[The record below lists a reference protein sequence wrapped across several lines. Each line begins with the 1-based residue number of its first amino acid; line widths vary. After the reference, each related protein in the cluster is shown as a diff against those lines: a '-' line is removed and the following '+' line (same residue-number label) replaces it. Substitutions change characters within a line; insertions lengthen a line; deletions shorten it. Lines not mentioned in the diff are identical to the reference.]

1 MSSDKF
7 PLPLKKLTLK
17 HRLAPLK
24 PRNKQLS
31 YNHSLPSIF
40 TQLPNASTVHTLF
53 FSQDEATVKH
63 LKFNPLSNKLF
74 CDNDFKI
81 RFNIDNNVEAIRQR
95 HGIKKKITPEEFYRD
110 NGNADSNS
118 NSNEEVAFKNENT
131 LMQTDANGNLISHV
145 EKKFM
150 DKLTKDKNE
159 MNVIKE
165 HKCKVENEIVNIT
178 KQIDDINFDLT
189 LLDNGSNL
197 FTTNKLP
204 NVGSNGG
211 SSNSNNDED
220 GICQTQNESSNRK
233 LKSNNTNNNTNMNK
247 LNMFII
253 KTLQAQEMKTK
264 VKKRMQLQTTKDDL
278 TIKLS
283 KLKTELTDIKTKFT
297 QSKLKITETTSQLM
311 DHYKQL
317 LYEGLDVRTEG
328 LTWIIKAMWN
338 LGEDVPIE
346 FFPSFLDFNAVDYLF
361 TVAHKSIEI
370 NKLNE
375 KINMIKRGLRESM
388 LLSQDNN
395 VIESKRTEKI
405 DSSSSKTDEF
415 FRTSIFPIKNKRMI
429 KALSMSNIYI
439 PQKKEKNNN
448 ELTIKQINLMIQNSK
463 KKLND
468 NVLSYVDKLE
478 ELNLQKKNIELELIN
493 LKNNEMNRIFKEF
506 MENDYQRRFDVVIE
520 VVVAA
525 LVGSIKKHAELV
537 KIAKKKRQYK
547 EDMQQIRFFNVAA
560 FHPKSKAKQLEKQL
574 KKQSL

>member
-7 PLPLKKLTLK
+7 PLPFKKLTLK

-189 LLDNGSNL
+189 LLDNGSSL

-211 SSNSNNDED
+211 SINSNNDED

>member
-1 MSSDKF
+1 MSLDKHNVL
-7 PLPLKKLTLK
+7 PLPFKKLALK
-17 HRLAPLK
+17 QRLAPLK
-24 PRNKQLS
+24 PRNKQLP

-40 TQLPNASTVHTLF
+40 TQLPNSSTVHNLF
-53 FSQDEATVKH
+53 YSQDEATVKH

-81 RFNIDNNVEAIRQR
+81 RFNIDNNVESIRQR

-110 NGNADSNS
+110 NGNADN
-118 NSNEEVAFKNENT
+118 NNNDEIAFKNENT
-131 LMQTDANGNLISHV
+131 LMQTDANGNLISHI

-150 DKLTKDKNE
+150 DKLSKDKNE
-159 MNVIKE
+159 MNIIKDQ
-165 HKCKVENEIVNIT
+165 KLKIENEIVNIT
-178 KQIDDINFDLT
+178 KQIDDIHFDIT

-197 FTTNKLP
+197 LLTNKPP
-204 NVGSNGG
+204 NNGI
-211 SSNSNNDED
+211 SNNDED
-220 GICQTQNESSNRK
+220 TLCQTQNESLNRK
-233 LKSNNTNNNTNMNK
+233 GKVINNNNTNNKMD
-247 LNMFII
+247 MFII
-253 KTLQAQEMKTK
+253 KTMQAQELKTK
-264 VKKRMQLQTTKDDL
+264 VKKRMQLQSTKE
-278 TIKLS
+278 
-283 KLKTELTDIKTKFT
+283 ELTYKLTQLKGELNDVKIKFT
-297 QSKLKITETTSQLM
+297 QSKIKINETTTQLM

-328 LTWIIKAMWN
+328 LTWIIKAIWN

-370 NKLNE
+370 SKLNE
-375 KINMIKRGLRESM
+375 KINTIKRGLRESM
-388 LLSQDNN
+388 ISSQDV
-395 VIESKRTEKI
+395 VIESKRSDKGNGV
-405 DSSSSKTDEF
+405 DSSSVKTDEF

-439 PQKKEKNNN
+439 PQKKDKSNN
-448 ELTIKQINLMIQNSK
+448 EMTIKQINLMIQNSK

-506 MENDYQRRFDVVIE
+506 MENDYQRRFDVIID

-537 KIAKKKRQYK
+537 KIAKKTRQYK

>member
-1 MSSDKF
+1 
-7 PLPLKKLTLK
+7 
-17 HRLAPLK
+17 
-24 PRNKQLS
+24 
-31 YNHSLPSIF
+31 
-40 TQLPNASTVHTLF
+40 
-53 FSQDEATVKH
+53 
-63 LKFNPLSNKLF
+63 
-74 CDNDFKI
+74 
-81 RFNIDNNVEAIRQR
+81 
-95 HGIKKKITPEEFYRD
+95 
-110 NGNADSNS
+110 
-118 NSNEEVAFKNENT
+118 
-131 LMQTDANGNLISHV
+131 
-145 EKKFM
+145 
-150 DKLTKDKNE
+150 
-159 MNVIKE
+159 
-165 HKCKVENEIVNIT
+165 
-178 KQIDDINFDLT
+178 
-189 LLDNGSNL
+189 
-197 FTTNKLP
+197 
-204 NVGSNGG
+204 
-211 SSNSNNDED
+211 
-220 GICQTQNESSNRK
+220 
-233 LKSNNTNNNTNMNK
+233 
-247 LNMFII
+247 
-253 KTLQAQEMKTK
+253 
-264 VKKRMQLQTTKDDL
+264 MQLQTTKDDL

-283 KLKTELTDIKTKFT
+283 QLKTELTDIKTKFT

-375 KINMIKRGLRESM
+375 KINTIKRGLRESM

-395 VIESKRTEKI
+395 VIESKRTEKVE
-405 DSSSSKTDEF
+405 SSSSKTDEF
-415 FRTSIFPIKNKRMI
+415 FRTSIFPIKNKRML

-520 VVVAA
+520 VVDGA
-525 LVGSIKKHAELV
+525 LTEWETDVFITYENLAKEMQVSYNADDIKTRLTVTYGEYTFENYTLTVEPKAGNNYPEYPNPGAV
-537 KIAKKKRQYK
+537 NINK
-547 EDMQQIRFFNVAA
+547 EIIYT
-560 FHPKSKAKQLEKQL
+560 
-574 KKQSL
+574 

>member
-7 PLPLKKLTLK
+7 PLPFKKLTLK